1 MKKKL
6 KKCYKHRALIFMA
19 LPGFIWMI
27 FFFYIPVLGNIVAFK
42 DFRYS
47 PDGFL
52 ASLKNSPWIGFD
64 NFKFLFSSSD
74 AYLITRN
81 TLLYNIAFILI
92 GLVCAILF
100 AVVLSEIRSRKMIKI
115 YQTSMLL
122 PYFLSWVIIG
132 YFVYAFLSPD
142 KGLLNSMIT
151 SFGGEAINWYN
162 EPKYWPFILIV
173 LGVWKSVGYSSII
186 YFAAIMGINPTY
198 YEAAMVDG
206 ATKWQQIRHV
216 TLPQLIPLITILSI
230 LSVGNIFKADFGLFY
245 QVTRNSGVLYE
256 VTSVLDTYV
265 YNGLAN
271 TGDIGM
277 AAAAGLYQSVVGCVL
292 LIAANAVV
300 RKLDDSSVLF

>member
-1 MKKKL
+1 
-6 KKCYKHRALIFMA
+6 MA

-151 SFGGEAINWYN
+151 S
-162 EPKYWPFILIV
+162 
-173 LGVWKSVGYSSII
+173 
-186 YFAAIMGINPTY
+186 
-198 YEAAMVDG
+198 
-206 ATKWQQIRHV
+206 
-216 TLPQLIPLITILSI
+216 LS
-230 LSVGNIFKADFGLFY
+230 
-245 QVTRNSGVLYE
+245 
-256 VTSVLDTYV
+256 
-265 YNGLAN
+265 
-271 TGDIGM
+271 
-277 AAAAGLYQSVVGCVL
+277 
-292 LIAANAVV
+292 
-300 RKLDDSSVLF
+300 